1 MKDKIKKLFD
11 TKTTRGKIMRTGL
24 FLLILVLIFV
34 VTYSIL
40 KVTGAWEKVNS
51 IDKIRD
57 IVQSGGVFS
66 FLIFIIFQILQTTI
80 LQIPAIFVTIA
91 GAVIFGRWPAFIMS
105 YIAVMIGSLIMF
117 WVGRKAGRK
126 FLNWMIGKDSSEKWI
141 DRMSRGKYLFFL
153 MMLFPMFPDD
163 ILCVV
168 AGLTNMSFSF
178 FFWTNILA
186 RGVGIACTVFFGSGA
201 IIPFHGWGLIVWAII
216 IVVIAIM
223 FYISVQYKKKIDNII
238 KLLFKRSRSDESK
251 KDFSQ
256 VEDKKDLTTTN
267 DKNKEKSTIID
278 QNVNSESIDN
288 EQQSENPNINAVLV
302 EEVLKSTNINE
313 TSTDTNKIEDREVQ
327 IEVGS
332 TNLEKDQPKK
342 KIEIEVDE
350 AKIQLANTNES
361 NQNLKGS
368 KSDAKLASKNG
379 DKA

>member
-216 IVVIAIM
+216 IVVIAIL
-223 FYISVQYKKKIDNII
+223 FYLSVRYKSKIDDII

-267 DKNKEKSTIID
+267 DKNEEKSTIID

-327 IEVGS
+327 TEVGG

-342 KIEIEVDE
+342 EIEIEVDE
-350 AKIQLANTNES
+350 AKIQLADTNES